1 MSWYVLYTKP
11 RTEKRVA
18 ESLEQMGVKVYCPL
32 ITEIKQWKDRK
43 KKLKTPLFKSY
54 VFIKLE
60 EKNRNRVF
68 DVPGVVRYLFWLG
81 KPAIV
86 RNEEIEVI
94 QEWLDGEKVDDA
106 KVEHL
111 NEGDK
116 ISIKNGLFKD
126 QEAIIREVGKRKMR
140 LILPKLGCTVE
151 VLTKE
156 VV

>member
-18 ESLEQMGVKVYCPL
+18 ERLQEIGVEVYCPL

-60 EKNRNRVF
+60 DKNRNQVF
-68 DVPGVVRYLFWLG
+68 DVPGVVKYLFWLG
-81 KPAIV
+81 KPAVV

-94 QEWLDGEKVDDA
+94 QEWLDCEKVDDA
-106 KVEHL
+106 KVDHL
-111 NEGDK
+111 NQGDK
-116 ISIKNGLFKD
+116 ISIKNGVFKD
-126 QEAIIREVGKRKMR
+126 HEAIIREVGNRKMR

-156 VV
+156 VI

>member
-1 MSWYVLYTKP
+1 MKH
-11 RTEKRVA
+11 
-18 ESLEQMGVKVYCPL
+18 MGIEVYCPL
-32 ITEIKQWKDRK
+32 ITEVKQWKDRK

-60 EKNRNRVF
+60 EKKRNRVF

-86 RNEEIEVI
+86 RNEEIQVI
-94 QEWLDGEKVDDA
+94 QEWLEDEKVEDV

-116 ISIKNGLFKD
+116 ITIKNGAFKD

-140 LILPKLGCTVE
+140 LIMPKLGFTVE
-151 VLTKE
+151 VNTKE
-156 VV
+156 VI

>member
-18 ESLEQMGVKVYCPL
+18 ESLEQMGVEVYCPL

-94 QEWLDGEKVDDA
+94 QKWLDGEKVDDA
-106 KVEHL
+106 KVDHL
-111 NEGDK
+111 NQGDK
-116 ISIKNGLFKD
+116 ISIKNGVFKD
-126 QEAIIREVGKRKMR
+126 HEAIIREVGNRKMR

-156 VV
+156 VI

>member
-94 QEWLDGEKVDDA
+94 QEWLDCEKVDDA
-106 KVEHL
+106 KVDHL
-111 NEGDK
+111 NQGDK
-116 ISIKNGLFKD
+116 ISIKNGVFKD
-126 QEAIIREVGKRKMR
+126 HEAIIREVGNRKMR

-156 VV
+156 VI

>member
-11 RTEKRVA
+11 RTERKVA
-18 ESLEQMGVKVYCPL
+18 ESLEQMGLEVYCPL
-32 ITEIKQWKDRK
+32 ITEIRQWKDRK

-60 EKNRNRVF
+60 EKKRNQVF

-94 QEWLDGEKVDDA
+94 QKWLSHEKVNEA

-111 NEGDK
+111 NEGDR
-116 ISIKNGLFKD
+116 IIIKNGAFKD
-126 QEAIIREVGKRKMR
+126 HEAIIREVGKRKMR
-140 LILPKLGCTVE
+140 LIMPKLGFTVE
-151 VLTKE
+151 VKTKE
-156 VV
+156 LV

>member
-18 ESLEQMGVKVYCPL
+18 ESLEQMGVEVYCPL

-43 KKLKTPLFKSY
+43 KKLRTPLFKSY

-60 EKNRNRVF
+60 EKNRNQVF

-86 RNEEIEVI
+86 RNEEIGVI

-111 NEGDK
+111 NEGDR
-116 ISIKNGLFKD
+116 ITIKNGVFKE

-140 LILPKLGCTVE
+140 LVMPKLGCTVE
-151 VLTKE
+151 VNTKE

>member
-18 ESLEQMGVKVYCPL
+18 ESLEHMGVEVYCPL

-106 KVEHL
+106 KVDHL
-111 NEGDK
+111 NQGDK
-116 ISIKNGLFKD
+116 ISIKNGVFKD
-126 QEAIIREVGKRKMR
+126 HEAIIREVGNRKMR

-156 VV
+156 VI

>member
-18 ESLEQMGVKVYCPL
+18 ESLEHMGVEVYCPL

-60 EKNRNRVF
+60 DKNRNRVF

-94 QEWLDGEKVDDA
+94 QEWLDCEKVDDA
-106 KVEHL
+106 KVDHL
-111 NEGDK
+111 NQGDK
-116 ISIKNGLFKD
+116 ISIKNGVFKD
-126 QEAIIREVGKRKMR
+126 HEAIIREVGNRKMR

-156 VV
+156 VI

>member
-18 ESLEQMGVKVYCPL
+18 ESLEQMGVEVYCPL

-43 KKLKTPLFKSY
+43 KKLRTPLFKSY

-116 ISIKNGLFKD
+116 ISIKNGVFKN
-126 QEAIIREVGKRKMR
+126 QEAIIREVGNRKMR

-156 VV
+156 VI

>member
-18 ESLEQMGVKVYCPL
+18 EALEKNGISVYCPL
-32 ITEIKQWKDRK
+32 ITEVRQWKDRK
-43 KKLKTPLFKSY
+43 KKLRVPLFTSY
-54 VFIKLE
+54 VFVQLAGK
-60 EKNRNRVF
+60 KRNLVF

-94 QEWLDGEKVDDA
+94 QDWLEGDKVDDA
-106 KVEHL
+106 KVEQL
-111 NEGDK
+111 NKGDQVTIKEGALK
-116 ISIKNGLFKD
+116 GQKAFV
-126 QEAIIREVGKRKMR
+126 REIGKRKMR
-140 LILPKLGCTVE
+140 LIMPNLGCTVE
-151 VLTKE
+151 VKTKE

>member
-18 ESLEQMGVKVYCPL
+18 ESLEQMGLDVYCPL
-32 ITEIKQWKDRK
+32 ITEVKQWKDRK

-60 EKNRNRVF
+60 EKKRNRVF

-81 KPAIV
+81 KPAMV
-86 RNEEIEVI
+86 RDGEIEVI
-94 QEWLDGEKVDDA
+94 KEWLDDEKVEEA

-111 NEGDK
+111 SEGDK
-116 ISIKNGLFKD
+116 ITIKNGVFKEH
-126 QEAIIREVGKRKMR
+126 EAIIREVGNRKMR
-140 LILPKLGCTVE
+140 LILPKLGFTIE
-151 VLTKE
+151 VNTKE
-156 VV
+156 VI

>member
-18 ESLEQMGVKVYCPL
+18 ESLEHMGVEVYCPL

-94 QEWLDGEKVDDA
+94 QEWLDGENVDDA
-106 KVEHL
+106 KVDHL
-111 NEGDK
+111 NQGDK
-116 ISIKNGLFKD
+116 ISIKNGVFKD
-126 QEAIIREVGKRKMR
+126 HEAIIREVGNRKMR

-156 VV
+156 VI

>member
-18 ESLEQMGVKVYCPL
+18 ESLEQMGVEVYCPL

-106 KVEHL
+106 KVDHL
-111 NEGDK
+111 NQGDK
-116 ISIKNGLFKD
+116 ISIKNGVFKD
-126 QEAIIREVGKRKMR
+126 HEAIIREVGNRKDVR
-140 LILPKLGCTVE
+140 CAYAWYE
-151 VLTKE
+151 D
-156 VV
+156 

>member
-18 ESLEQMGVKVYCPL
+18 ESLEQMGVEVYCPL

-68 DVPGVVRYLFWLG
+68 DVLGVVRYLFWLG

-106 KVEHL
+106 KVDHL
-111 NEGDK
+111 NQGDK
-116 ISIKNGLFKD
+116 ISIKNGVFKD
-126 QEAIIREVGKRKMR
+126 HEAIIREVGNRKMR

-156 VV
+156 VI

>member
-18 ESLEQMGVKVYCPL
+18 ESLEQMRVEVYCPL

-81 KPAIV
+81 KPAMV

-116 ISIKNGLFKD
+116 ISIKNGVFKD
-126 QEAIIREVGKRKMR
+126 QEAIIREVGNRKMR

-156 VV
+156 II

>member
-11 RTEKRVA
+11 RTERRVA
-18 ESLEQMGVKVYCPL
+18 ESLAQMGVEVYCPL

-43 KKLKTPLFKSY
+43 KKLKAPLFKSY

-81 KPAIV
+81 KPAVV
-86 RNEEIEVI
+86 RNREIEVI
-94 QEWLDGEKVDDA
+94 QEWLDDEKVDTA

-111 NEGDK
+111 SEGDK
-116 ISIKNGLFKD
+116 ITIKNGAFKE

-140 LILPKLGCTVE
+140 LILPKLGFTVE
-151 VLTKE
+151 VNSRE